1 MKSSSPTVPGV
12 KAAVITRFGGP
23 EVIEI
28 VELDAPEPRAGQVR
42 INVTAAAVNPI
53 DLSTRAGRMTEAG
66 LLAPA
71 PMVGLGWD
79 VAGEVNAV
87 GQGVGDLVP
96 GDAVVGLRDLMFAVP
111 GTYAEQVVLDRSAIA
126 RAPALADAAA
136 AATLPL
142 NGLTAMRSLELARR
156 RGAET
161 ILVTGAAGAVGGFV
175 LELAAG
181 QPVSTIAV
189 ASAVDESLVRRLGA
203 DEFIERGDRLADRV
217 RDLVPGG
224 VDAVIDASVLG
235 IEAHDA
241 LRSEGIFVALVA
253 PFAPPPIRATRVVVQ
268 EVFADGDRLAEL
280 VTAADAGMLSLRV
293 AKTLPLD
300 DATRAHALVE
310 RGGLRGRVVL
320 KP

>member
-1 MKSSSPTVPGV
+1 MPFM
-12 KAAVITRFGGP
+12 KAAVVTQFGSSAA
-23 EVIEI
+23 IEI

-42 INVTAAAVNPI
+42 INVAATTVNPI

-71 PMVGLGWD
+71 PLVALGWD
-79 VAGEVNAV
+79 VAGEVDAI

-126 RAPALADAAA
+126 RAPALADPAA

-142 NGLTAMRSLELARR
+142 NGLTAMRSLELARQ

-181 QPVSTIAV
+181 HPVSTIAV
-189 ASAVDESLVRRLGA
+189 ASAADESLVRKLGA

-217 RDLVPGG
+217 RELVPGG

-241 LRSEGIFVALVA
+241 LRGEGIFVALVA
-253 PFAPPPIRATRVVVQ
+253 PFAPPPIRATKVVVQ
-268 EVFADGDRLAEL
+268 EVFADGGRLAEL
-280 VTAADAGMLSLRV
+280 VAAVDAGTLTLRV
-293 AKTLPLD
+293 AKKLPLD
-300 DATRAHALVE
+300 DAARAHALVE

-320 KP
+320 EP